1 VTKKVVGVFGRFRA
15 VSPDVVFTSRTG
27 VEAFISG
34 IMRRFRGQYTRTDA
48 AGLNSMFF
56 ARTMRNDLIQA
67 NTWFRD
73 DYANDNREP
82 TYTSSFHGTIAFI

>member
-1 VTKKVVGVFGRFRA
+1 
-15 VSPDVVFTSRTG
+15 
-27 VEAFISG
+27 
-34 IMRRFRGQYTRTDA
+34 
-48 AGLNSMFF
+48 MFF

-82 TYTSSFHGTIAFI
+82 TYTNSFHGTIAFI

>member
-1 VTKKVVGVFGRFRA
+1 
-15 VSPDVVFTSRTG
+15 
-27 VEAFISG
+27 
-34 IMRRFRGQYTRTDA
+34 MRRFRGQYTRTDA

-56 ARTMRNDLIQA
+56 ARTMKGNDLIQA

-82 TYTSSFHGTIAFI
+82 TYTRNSFHGTIAFI

>member
-1 VTKKVVGVFGRFRA
+1 
-15 VSPDVVFTSRTG
+15 
-27 VEAFISG
+27 
-34 IMRRFRGQYTRTDA
+34 
-48 AGLNSMFF
+48 MFF

-82 TYTSSFHGTIAFI
+82 TYTRNSFHGTIAFI